1 MVRGPTLESAVL
13 RQLKRIIFS
22 KYNTGTSILIVQE
35 WANPGFFFIY
45 FRPFKHTLQFLQQ
58 INVKKCP
65 SSIRHWDS
73 NSRPLEHES
82 PPITTKPGLPPKMCP
97 FYKRYFSCSKAKHFC
112 IHWKQSHSYFAIMLR
127 IVCVWKNV
135 NHTTTQS
142 EQEQTKKQKQ
152 AQLTTCTC
160 SLVSVKQE

>member
-58 INVKKCP
+58 INANKCP
-65 SSIRHWDS
+65 S
-73 NSRPLEHES
+73 
-82 PPITTKPGLPPKMCP
+82 C
-97 FYKRYFSCSKAKHFC
+97 KRC
-112 IHWKQSHSYFAIMLR
+112 R
-127 IVCVWKNV
+127 D
-135 NHTTTQS
+135 
-142 EQEQTKKQKQ
+142 
-152 AQLTTCTC
+152 
-160 SLVSVKQE
+160 